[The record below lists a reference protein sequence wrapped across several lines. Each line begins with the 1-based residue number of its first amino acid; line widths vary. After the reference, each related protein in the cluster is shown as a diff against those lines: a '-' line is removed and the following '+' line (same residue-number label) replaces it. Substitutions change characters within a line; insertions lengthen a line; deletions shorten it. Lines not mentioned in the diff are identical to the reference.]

1 MMKFTTF
8 FYLLLFLCLINRF
21 QVNFAQINEV
31 DSLKKELKIV
41 KNDSIKC
48 FILQRLAEN
57 ASEEE
62 WPKFNEQYQQ
72 LNERK
77 LKEKLKE
84 SSRKYYKK
92 HLATSYNNKGFLLS
106 YWGKNESAIEYHQN
120 AISICTEINDL
131 EGLAESMNH
140 IGLIFKQQG
149 DLMKALELYY
159 KSLKI
164 EEKFNKEADMSYT
177 LNNIGSI
184 HFNLGDEKKA
194 LDYFHKCKN
203 IQEKL
208 NDTLGIARSFLNIGA
223 IYFKEKENDKALNM
237 YTKSLDLMKKVNDIR
252 GVAYALNYIG
262 NVQLNLSNY
271 TDALK
276 NYEQSLVL
284 KKQVNDIKGEC
295 GVLKNIGQ
303 TYKKLNKLNL
313 AKSYA
318 EKAFK
323 LSKEIKN
330 AELIKETSYLLY
342 EIFKLQNIPS
352 QALAMHEIYTKF
364 KDSINNEESRK
375 TAYQSN
381 IKYEFDK
388 KALKDSLLYKEK
400 VETQKLKTKTV
411 ENQYQSQRRI
421 LYLSILILI
430 ISVVFVVF
438 YLKKYREKNKLSI
451 ELEESLL
458 ERDLLNKEI
467 HHRVKNNLQI
477 ISSLINMQKMDQTDE
492 NVVDVLQQSQNR
504 IQAMALIHEKLY
516 QSGNLK
522 DVKLDEYLANLL
534 EYFADNYDF
543 ELKNISYKLALPKI
557 NLSSEQIIPLG
568 LISNEIILNSI
579 KYGLHETKSIF
590 EIVGKFEE
598 NVLTLVFKD
607 NGSGFPENWSEK
619 SKKSLGMNLI
629 QGLSRQLKGKVDFY
643 NDFGATIKIEIKLN

>member
-1 MMKFTTF
+1 
-8 FYLLLFLCLINRF
+8 
-21 QVNFAQINEV
+21 
-31 DSLKKELKIV
+31 
-41 KNDSIKC
+41 
-48 FILQRLAEN
+48 
-57 ASEEE
+57 
-62 WPKFNEQYQQ
+62 
-72 LNERK
+72 
-77 LKEKLKE
+77 
-84 SSRKYYKK
+84 
-92 HLATSYNNKGFLLS
+92 
-106 YWGKNESAIEYHQN
+106 
-120 AISICTEINDL
+120 
-131 EGLAESMNH
+131 MNH
-140 IGLIFKQQG
+140 LGVIYKQQG
-149 DLMKALELYY
+149 DLMKALDLYY

-164 EEKFNKEADMSYT
+164 EEKFNNEEDMSFT

-194 LDYFHKCKN
+194 FDYFNKCKN

-208 NDTLGIARSFLNIGA
+208 NDTLGIARTFLNIGA

-237 YTKSLDLMKKVNDIR
+237 YTKSLVLMQKVNDIR

-271 TDALK
+271 HEALK
-276 NYEQSLVL
+276 NYEKSLVL

-303 TYKKLNKLNL
+303 AYLKLNKMIL
-313 AKSYA
+313 AENFAKR
-318 EKAFK
+318 AFK
-323 LSKEIKN
+323 LSKGIKN
-330 AELIKETSYLLY
+330 AELIKEASLLLY
-342 EIFKLQNIPS
+342 EIYKKQKKTR
-352 QALAMHEIYTKF
+352 QALEMHELFTKF

-375 TAYQSN
+375 IAYQSN

-411 ENQYQSQRRI
+411 ENQYQSQRKI
-421 LYLSILILI
+421 LYLSIFILI
-430 ISVVFVVF
+430 ISVLFVVF
-438 YLKKYREKNKLSI
+438 YLKKYREKNKLSK
-451 ELEESLL
+451 ELEESLI

-477 ISSLINMQKMDQTDE
+477 ISSLINMQKMDQSDQI
-492 NVVDVLQQSQNR
+492 VVDVLQQSQNR

-522 DVKLDEYLANLL
+522 DVKLDEYLSNLL

-543 ELKNISYKLALPKI
+543 GIKNTSYQLTLPKL

-579 KYGLHETKSIF
+579 KYGLNKSKSIF
-590 EIVGKFEE
+590 EINGKLEE

-607 NGSGFPENWSEK
+607 NGNGFPENWSEK
-619 SKKSLGMNLI
+619 SKKSLGINLI

-643 NDFGATIKIEIKLN
+643 NDFGATIKLEIKLS

>member
-1 MMKFTTF
+1 MLLKILLVTSF
-8 FYLLLFLCLINRF
+8 FINVLYF
-21 QVNFAQINEV
+21 KVFSQDFFV
-31 DSLKKELKIV
+31 DSLKIELKKV

-48 FILQRLAEN
+48 LILQSLAEN
-57 ASEEE
+57 GSEEE
-62 WPKFNEQYQQ
+62 WPKFNEQY
-72 LNERK
+72 LK
-77 LKEKLKE
+77 LSTKKSKEEKKE
-84 SSRKYYKK
+84 SLKKYFKK
-92 HLATSYNNKGFLLS
+92 HLAISYNNKGYLLS
-106 YWGKNESAIEYHQN
+106 YLGKNESAIEYHQK
-120 AISICTEINDL
+120 AISICEETNDL

-164 EEKFNKEADMSYT
+164 EEKFNKEEDMSYT

-208 NDTLGIARSFLNIGA
+208 NDTLGIARTFLNIGA

-237 YTKSLDLMKKVNDIR
+237 YTKSLDLMQKVNDIR

-262 NVQLNLSNY
+262 NVQLNLSKY
-271 TDALK
+271 SEALK
-276 NYEQSLVL
+276 NYEKSLVL
-284 KKQVNDIKGEC
+284 KKQTNDIKGEC

-303 TYKKLNKLNL
+303 AYLKLNKLNL
-313 AKSYA
+313 AKNYG
-318 EKAFK
+318 EKAFE

-330 AELIKETSYLLY
+330 AELIKESSFLLY
-342 EIFKLQNIPS
+342 EIYKKQKNQS
-352 QALAMHEIYTKF
+352 QALMMHELYTKF

-375 TAYQSN
+375 IAYQSN
-381 IKYEFDK
+381 IRYEFDK
-388 KALKDSLLYKEK
+388 KALQDSLLYKEK

-411 ENQYQSQRRI
+411 EKQYQSQRRI
-421 LYLSILILI
+421 LYLSITILI
-430 ISVVFVVF
+430 ISVLFVVF
-438 YLKKYREKNKLSI
+438 YLKKYREKTKLSKQ
-451 ELEESLL
+451 LEESLI

-477 ISSLINMQKMDQTDE
+477 ISSLINMQKMDQSNQ

-522 DVKLDEYLANLL
+522 DVKLDEYLSNLL

-543 ELKNISYKLALPKI
+543 ELKNISYNLVLPKI

-579 KYGLHETKSIF
+579 KYGFHKTKSIF
-590 EIVGKFEE
+590 EINGKFEE

-607 NGSGFPENWSEK
+607 NGNGFPENWSEK

-629 QGLSRQLKGKVDFY
+629 QGLTRQLKGKVLFY
-643 NDFGATIKIEIKLN
+643 NENGAVIKIDINLL